1 MPDSKKKK
9 EYAEKAAKRSRKARD
24 RIEKSGDRVAIDSD
38 QSFPA
43 SDPPSWTPTHP
54 GSPRPPERASKQGA
68 ARRNPPP
75 KAR

>member
-43 SDPPSWTPTHP
+43 SDPPSWTPVT
-54 GSPRPPERASKQGA
+54 GA
-68 ARRNPPP
+68 GDPNDD
-75 KAR
+75 

>member
-1 MPDSKKKK
+1 MPKRPRPDPDAPPPRRRPLPAQNEVDEAGK
-9 EYAEKAAKRSRKARD
+9 E
-24 RIEKSGDRVAIDSD
+24 
-38 QSFPA
+38 SFPA